1 MVILS
6 LRSTFYSGNAFLNSE
21 LLTFYAL
28 DLLDMCQ
35 VVNLLPFAFVS
46 TLQTAGKNTFFSTN
60 VHFLAVLKQIFE
72 QLLFLLIAIV

>member
-6 LRSTFYSGNAFLNSE
+6 LHSTFYSGNAFLNSE

-46 TLQTAGKNTFFSTN
+46 TLQTAGENTFFFPRAFTSWQ
-60 VHFLAVLKQIFE
+60 F
-72 QLLFLLIAIV
+72 